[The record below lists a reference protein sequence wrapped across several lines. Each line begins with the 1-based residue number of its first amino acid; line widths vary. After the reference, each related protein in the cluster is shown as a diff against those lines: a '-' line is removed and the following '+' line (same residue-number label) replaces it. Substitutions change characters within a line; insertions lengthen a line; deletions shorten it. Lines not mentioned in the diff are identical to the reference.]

1 MTITLTEDQ
10 LRAMIAQEVA
20 RILATSAPSPETP
33 TDARDLLRVSEAA
46 ALSGLSRKTI
56 YNYQSE
62 GRLMRHGLPRAP
74 MVSRAELL
82 GLMTRARPKG
92 AG

>member
-1 MTITLTEDQ
+1 M
-10 LRAMIAQEVA
+10 
-20 RILATSAPSPETP
+20 PETP
-33 TDARDLLRVSEAA
+33 TNARDLLRVAEAA

-56 YNYQSE
+56 YNYLSE
-62 GRLMRHGLPRAP
+62 GRLMRHGLRRVP